1 MDEADRIL
9 NLDFEKEVGSF
20 CLFKKPPFSFLKQ
33 QINIIVGKT
42 VKFIDFDFQLI
53 IKLLYKV
60 FVFKMCHSTNYQFV

>member
-53 IKLLYKV
+53 IKL
-60 FVFKMCHSTNYQFV
+60 